1 MFSEKLKELRKSK
14 GISQEALSEVLAV
27 SRQSIS
33 KYENGTAE
41 PDFEKLAIIADFFQV
56 SYDYLLADSQRE
68 DSQKLV
74 LKEKD
79 HRIAIISK
87 IDGQMSSYYKF
98 QINKVYGKKEYHPAA
113 QLTGVDSH
121 SFWGDKQ
128 NALGWYATFEDA
140 QKEIEAIYTA
150 LSKGEFNYELRYDI
164 AVKKKGTFDFEM
176 VFEEDA

>member
-1 MFSEKLKELRKSK
+1 MFSEKLKELRKNK

-98 QINKVYGKKEYHPAA
+98 QINKVYGKKSIIPR
-113 QLTGVDSH
+113 L
-121 SFWGDKQ
+121 
-128 NALGWYATFEDA
+128 N
-140 QKEIEAIYTA
+140 
-150 LSKGEFNYELRYDI
+150 
-164 AVKKKGTFDFEM
+164 
-176 VFEEDA
+176 